1 MYFIAFTA
9 LAVLF
14 VIVCF
19 WRELAPGL
27 AWLALQYHTSPE
39 VLSTLYTGGDAHVDE
54 AGQRSAVKAE
64 QELRVAQA
72 PLVEEE
78 IRAGVE
84 KDVQAKP
91 HAARKRETEPV

>member
-1 MYFIAFTA
+1 MYIVAFTI

-14 VIVCF
+14 VFVCF

-39 VLSTLYTGGDAHVDE
+39 VLSTLYTGGDTHVDE
-54 AGQRSAVKAE
+54 AQQRAALRAE

-72 PLVEEE
+72 PFVEAE

-84 KDVQAKP
+84 EDLQAKKQ
-91 HAARKRETEPV
+91 AARKKETVSV